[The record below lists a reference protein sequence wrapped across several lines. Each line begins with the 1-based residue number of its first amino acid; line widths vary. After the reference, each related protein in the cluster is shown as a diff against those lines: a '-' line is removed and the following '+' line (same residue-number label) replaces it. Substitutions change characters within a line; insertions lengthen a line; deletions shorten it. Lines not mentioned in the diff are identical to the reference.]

1 MQNFS
6 DLSDKNIEHYA
17 TNTANV
23 TDYGRDG
30 FTVNGILK
38 EGFYQLKDHRVVKL
52 SELFSS
58 NPKKATKKDYTFNFD
73 IAEAAEKHKDQLK
86 DLKGLGIDKNTS
98 KARNGFYLC
107 SDGKVISLKHLKAAV
122 EAQTTKDIKE
132 TDVVDPQHV
141 TSD

>member
-6 DLSDKNIEHYA
+6 VTEQKNIEHLA

-23 TDYGRDG
+23 TDYGRSA
-30 FTVNGILK
+30 FTTNGHLK
-38 EGFYQLKDHRVVKL
+38 EGFYQLKDRRVVKL

-58 NPKKATKKDYTFNFD
+58 NPKTATKKDYTFTFD

-86 DLKGLGIDKNTS
+86 DLKGLGIDKNTN
-98 KARNGFYLC
+98 KTRNGFYLC

-122 EAQTTKDIKE
+122 EPQTTKDIKE
-132 TDVVDPQHV
+132 WT
-141 TSD
+141 